1 EAGDPSKRK
10 PYLPANK
17 QFLVTRNVPCLRR
30 AISVEEEYDAA
41 GAEVVLDEDGEGWLA
56 THGVQASKPE
66 EEEDIPSM
74 DTLDIGRSDGI
85 KSIPSYFSGGKDE
98 EEEDIP
104 DMDTYEDT
112 GDICIASNDKYSAK
126 PDTLTSP
133 LPLQPTIKIWPCCV
147 VQGKIHPHYSRG
159 RITQHPAAVAIH

>member
-112 GDICIASNDKYSAK
+112 RDIWLLLNHH
-126 PDTLTSP
+126 TLSQKNQKMTTFFIP
-133 LPLQPTIKIWPCCV
+133 E
-147 VQGKIHPHYSRG
+147 HM
-159 RITQHPAAVAIH
+159 

>member
-1 EAGDPSKRK
+1 MMQQEQRWFSMRMAKAGLQHMECKVNI
-10 PYLPANK
+10 L
-17 QFLVTRNVPCLRR
+17 
-30 AISVEEEYDAA
+30 ISVVWFSTLNFMILTVFL
-41 GAEVVLDEDGEGWLA
+41 GPLLML
-56 THGVQASKPE
+56 ASKPE

-112 GDICIASNDKYSAK
+112 GDNLVGK
-126 PDTLTSP
+126 
-133 LPLQPTIKIWPCCV
+133 IKILYLKL
-147 VQGKIHPHYSRG
+147 G
-159 RITQHPAAVAIH
+159 